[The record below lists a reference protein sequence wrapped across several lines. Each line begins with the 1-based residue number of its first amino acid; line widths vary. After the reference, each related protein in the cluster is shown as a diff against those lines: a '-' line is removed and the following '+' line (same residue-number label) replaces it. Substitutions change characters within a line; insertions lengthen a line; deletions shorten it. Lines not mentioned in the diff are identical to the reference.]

1 MKTLTQHLDEK
12 LIIFPSQVDEKL
24 VINKNFKSSD
34 ILDEIKNTEWI
45 KDQNAGKYTKNIGI
59 FYTFVEYIRE
69 TNPKEI
75 SCATASRRVNKDKYL
90 CGINIHKKI
99 MVLYHKSDVEHD
111 LYERIDIGLV
121 SSSSETRTMFTH
133 NVKMLKSAIAPL
145 NTRSAFFA
153 SGKYYQY
160 EISKETFDELA
171 NLYEE
176 L

>member
-1 MKTLTQHLDEK
+1 MKTLTQHITEK
-12 LIIFPSQVDEKL
+12 LL
-24 VINKNFKSSD
+24 VNKNFKSSD
-34 ILDEIKNTEWI
+34 VLDEIKNAEWEEV
-45 KDQNAGKYTKNIGI
+45 QYAGKNTDDIGV

-75 SCATASRRVNKDKYL
+75 PCVSASQRVNKGKYI
-90 CGINIHKKI
+90 CGINIHQKI

-111 LYERIDIGLV
+111 LFERIGISLV
-121 SSSSETRTMFTH
+121 NSSPKIRVMFTH
-133 NVKMLKSAIAPL
+133 NLKMLRSAIAPL
-145 NTRSAFFA
+145 NTRSAFFS

-160 EISKETFDELA
+160 EISKETFEELA